1 VVTRSTT
8 IDNETKVDQLM
19 LSVMDNKFDKVL
31 AKVIKLNAI
40 GGSHIS
46 IKEQEVSV
54 EYSKNPKKTIESA
67 SDKEIGEI
75 YLTEDG
81 WVERN

>member
-1 VVTRSTT
+1 MD
-8 IDNETKVDQLM
+8 DN
-19 LSVMDNKFDKVL
+19 FDKVL
-31 AKVIKLNAI
+31 TKVIKLNDI
-40 GGSHIS
+40 GGSQIS

-67 SDKEIGEI
+67 SDNEIGKV